1 MSEIV
6 VHNKIVTA
14 RSAVPR
20 AQQFLSIEELIGWHA
35 HETLVNHT
43 PQECKHMETNTLW
56 GTATYNSA
64 PCQHK
69 QLLKQCNGDTEV
81 DILLR
86 ISQKYNM
93 CSRPCRLTEF
103 CNLQCISHF
112 AAPFIV
118 VRTETFVA
126 EDDRLSS
133 TITFDKIKQTIE
145 FRQMQV

>member
-1 MSEIV
+1 MSNVRHNTMTTRHSIWRLLLIASWQLNRNTRSCQFQTLKHSKTEACKIGKSDIHNYWFYIKEIWSELWTI
-6 VHNKIVTA
+6 N
-14 RSAVPR
+14 
-20 AQQFLSIEELIGWHA
+20 IEA
-35 HETLVNHT
+35 HILVGMSY
-43 PQECKHMETNTLW
+43 E
-56 GTATYNSA
+56 YN
-64 PCQHK
+64 
-69 QLLKQCNGDTEV
+69 L
-81 DILLR
+81 
-86 ISQKYNM
+86 

-133 TITFDKIKQTIE
+133 AITFDKIKQTIE